1 MTEAAA
7 AASDPCVLVVMGVT
21 GTGKSTV
28 GSLLATRLGWDVEE
42 GDDLH
47 PAANVAKMASGQP
60 LRDADRWPWL
70 ERVHGW
76 ITEHLA
82 AGRPGVITCSSLRR
96 AHRDRLRGPGVV
108 FVHLVGS
115 REQIQA
121 RLDGRTDHFMPAS
134 LLDSQLATLEP
145 LQPDEQ
151 GVVVPIGGTP
161 AEEVGRALTL
171 LAAATRARER

>member
-1 MTEAAA
+1 MTEAAT
-7 AASDPCVLVVMGVT
+7 AASEPCVLVVMGVT

-28 GSLLATRLGWDVEE
+28 GSLLAARLGWDVQE

-47 PAANVAKMASGQP
+47 PATNVAKMASGRP
-60 LRDADRWPWL
+60 LSDADRWPWL

-76 ITEHLA
+76 IAEHLA

-96 AHRDRLRGPGVV
+96 AHRDQLRGPGVV

-115 REQIQA
+115 RQQIRA

-145 LQPDEQ
+145 LQPDED

-161 AEEVGRALTL
+161 AEEAGRALTL
-171 LAAATRARER
+171 LEAATRARER